1 MHAAKPLSAFILSLI
16 LAVPQAFAG
25 DPQPGGIVPEALLK
39 ARGSAAFFRSG
50 PISDAV
56 FKRINGKS
64 WKDACRHDRKDFRYV
79 TALHHDGHGS
89 VRLGEMILHKDAAED
104 VLDILAALYVN
115 GRTIEKMVLID
126 LYDADDE
133 RSMTANNSSA
143 FNCRVVKGSKKLS
156 AHAMG
161 LAVDL
166 NPLWNPYVKDTA
178 AGTIVQPEAGRPFA
192 DRSRKDPRFFDKD
205 DLAVTLF
212 KDRGW
217 IWGGDWKSLKDWQH
231 FEKPMKRK

>member
-1 MHAAKPLSAFILSLI
+1 
-16 LAVPQAFAG
+16 
-25 DPQPGGIVPEALLK
+25 
-39 ARGSAAFFRSG
+39 
-50 PISDAV
+50 
-56 FKRINGKS
+56 
-64 WKDACRHDRKDFRYV
+64 
-79 TALHHDGHGS
+79 
-89 VRLGEMILHKDAAED
+89 MILHKDAAED

-166 NPLWNPYVKDTA
+166 NPLWNPYVKVTS

-217 IWGGDWKSLKDWQH
+217 TWGGDWKSLKDWQH

>member
-1 MHAAKPLSAFILSLI
+1 M
-16 LAVPQAFAG
+16 
-25 DPQPGGIVPEALLK
+25 
-39 ARGSAAFFRSG
+39 
-50 PISDAV
+50 
-56 FKRINGKS
+56 
-64 WKDACRHDRKDFRYV
+64 HDRKDFRYV

-166 NPLWNPYVKDTA
+166 NPLWNPYVKVTST
-178 AGTIVQPEAGRPFA
+178 GTIVQPEAGRPFA

-231 FEKPMKRK
+231 FEKPMKRQ